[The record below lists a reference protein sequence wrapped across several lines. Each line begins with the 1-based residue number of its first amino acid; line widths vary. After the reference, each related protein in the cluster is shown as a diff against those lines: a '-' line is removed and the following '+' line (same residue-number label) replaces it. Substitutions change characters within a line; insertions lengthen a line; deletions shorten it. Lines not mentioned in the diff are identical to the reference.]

1 MSCILKIYGKG
12 KKLSYPTCCEV
23 CHKGPEDGVSI
34 FRHGKKGPGENPHW
48 RCQQHA
54 NVENLDEEVLKL
66 VYTIEGEQN
75 AKH

>member
-1 MSCILKIYGKG
+1 MSFALE
-12 KKLSYPTCCEV
+12 CEV
-23 CHKGPEDGVSI
+23 CHKEPQKDGI
-34 FRHGKKGPGENPHW
+34 GLYRTGKKGPGENPHW

-54 NVENLDEEVLKL
+54 NVENLDEKVLKL